1 MRIIHTGDIHLESPL
16 DSALPTEK
24 AVVRRNELMKTFEKL
39 VTFAIDNFVE
49 VIIIAGDFFDC
60 ENVSRKTCQFVF
72 DKIKSAKNIINKKS
86 SSMEIEEIKQ
96 YLLKKGYKSE
106 NINKAIEK

>member
-24 AVVRRNELMKTFEKL
+24 AVVRRNELLKTFEKL

-49 VIIIAGDFFDC
+49 VIIIA
-60 ENVSRKTCQFVF
+60 
-72 DKIKSAKNIINKKS
+72 
-86 SSMEIEEIKQ
+86 KQ
-96 YLLKKGYKSE
+96 LLMILIHLDITVQSE
-106 NINKAIEK
+106 NQSPHRRDLPYAADGPALIQPI